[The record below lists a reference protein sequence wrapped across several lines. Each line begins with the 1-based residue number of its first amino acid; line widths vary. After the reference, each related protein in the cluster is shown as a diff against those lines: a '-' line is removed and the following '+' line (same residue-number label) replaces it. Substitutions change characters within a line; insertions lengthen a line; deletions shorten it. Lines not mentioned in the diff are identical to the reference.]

1 MRLAVDARVLTH
13 PPTGVARYLSGLLA
27 QFPALRRPG
36 DELELLVDRE
46 PTTPLP
52 GEPDRVTVLRW
63 PLPGGDPAW
72 RQLRLPPHLWHQ
84 PPDVLFCPFYSAPLA
99 APCPTVVTIHDVSF
113 AAHPEWFTPR
123 ARIAFSLVGPS
134 ARRAARVITV
144 SHFSAD
150 EIVRHLGV
158 DRDRV
163 EVIHNGLEPQW
174 LEPVCVEDRQRA
186 RTWLGWEGP
195 YLLHLGTVHLRR
207 NVDLLV
213 AAFARLVPTRPNLR
227 LVIAGP
233 TEPPA
238 PDLPRQIRDLGLAE
252 RVIRREWAPE
262 EHLRGLYA
270 ESAAVAYLSSYEGF
284 GLPALEALAC
294 GAPVVALRRAS
305 LPEVLG
311 DAAVWV
317 EEETAEG
324 VAGAFVAV
332 VGRSAG
338 AESKRAARRGH
349 ASSFGWAN
357 AAHRTLAAFSR
368 AAGSPRAPSVP
379 EPTDDGTGLH

>member
-13 PPTGVARYLSGLLA
+13 QPTGVARYLRGLLEE
-27 QFPALRRPG
+27 FPALRQPG
-36 DELELLVDRE
+36 DELELLVDRA
-46 PTTPLP
+46 PSTPLP
-52 GEPDRVTVLRW
+52 GKPDRVTVLRW

-72 RQLRLPPHLWHQ
+72 RQLRLPPHLWRH

-158 DRDRV
+158 DRDRIDV
-163 EVIHNGLEPQW
+163 VHNGLEPCW
-174 LEPVCVEDRQRA
+174 LEPVSAGLRHRA
-186 RTWLGWEGP
+186 RAWLGWEGP
-195 YLLHLGTVHLRR
+195 YVLHLGAVHLRR

-213 AAFARLVPTRPNLR
+213 AAFGRLAPTHPDLR

-238 PDLPRQIRDLGLAE
+238 PDLARQVLDLGLEE
-252 RVIRREWAPE
+252 RVIRREWVPE
-262 EHLRGLYA
+262 EHLRGLYG

-317 EEETAEG
+317 EEGTAES
-324 VAGAFVAV
+324 VA
-332 VGRSAG
+332 S
-338 AESKRAARRGH
+338 
-349 ASSFGWAN
+349 
-357 AAHRTLAAFSR
+357 TLAATLAGQPAAIEPSRSGPRR
-368 AAGSPRAPSVP
+368 AAGYRWARAAARTT
-379 EPTDDGTGLH
+379 EILWDTAR

>member
-13 PPTGVARYLSGLLA
+13 PPTGVARYLNGLLA

-36 DELELLVDRE
+36 DELELLVDR
-46 PTTPLP
+46 PPAAPLP
-52 GEPDRVTVLRW
+52 GDPDRVTVLRW

-72 RQLRLPPHLWHQ
+72 RQLRLPPHLWRH

-113 AAHPEWFTPR
+113 AAHPEWFIPR

-134 ARRAARVITV
+134 ARRAARVITD
-144 SHFSAD
+144 SAFSAD
-150 EIVRHLGV
+150 EIVRHLGI
-158 DRDRV
+158 DRERIQ
-163 EVIHNGLEPQW
+163 VIYPGLDPRW
-174 LEPVCVEDRQRA
+174 LEPVSAELRHRA
-186 RTWLGWEGP
+186 RAWLGWDGP
-195 YLLHLGTVHLRR
+195 FVLHLGAVHLRR

-213 AAFARLVPTRPNLR
+213 AAFARLAPTHPDLR

-238 PDLPRQIRDLGLAE
+238 PDLARQVHELHLED

-294 GAPVVALRRAS
+294 GAPVVAMRRAS

-311 DAAVWV
+311 DATAWV
-317 EEETAEG
+317 EEETVEG
-324 VAGAFVAV
+324 VEKVLSTVA
-332 VGRSAG
+332 RRAASTDTD
-338 AESKRAARRGH
+338 SAARRGY
-349 ASSFGWAN
+349 ASRFSWID
-357 AAHRTLAAFSR
+357 AAIRTLAILSR
-368 AAGSPRAPSVP
+368 VVGKPPNRSGAEATGRA
-379 EPTDDGTGLH
+379 TGLH

>member
-13 PPTGVARYLSGLLA
+13 PPTGVARYLSGLLKEL
-27 QFPALRRPG
+27 PALRQPG

-72 RQLRLPPHLWHQ
+72 RQLRLPPHLWRH
-84 PPDVLFCPFYSAPLA
+84 PPDLLFCPFYSAPLA
-99 APCPTVVTIHDVSF
+99 VRCPTVVTIHDVSF
-113 AAHPEWFTPR
+113 AAHPEWFTLR

-134 ARRAARVITV
+134 ARRAARVITD
-144 SHFSAD
+144 SAFSAD

-158 DRDRV
+158 DRERIQ
-163 EVIHNGLEPQW
+163 VIHPGLEPHW
-174 LEPVCVEDRQRA
+174 HEPVSAHERRHA
-186 RTWLGWEGP
+186 RSWLGWEGP
-195 YLLHLGTVHLRR
+195 YVLHLGAVHLRR

-213 AAFARLVPTRPNLR
+213 AAFARLAPTHPDLR

-238 PDLPRQIRDLGLAE
+238 PDLAREVKKLGLTD

-270 ESAAVAYLSSYEGF
+270 ESTAVAYLSSYEGF

-317 EEETAEG
+317 EEGTVDA
-324 VAGAFVAV
+324 VASSLAAALKAAGTGDGTRGATRAHTDGFTWT
-332 VGRSAG
+332 G
-338 AESKRAARRGH
+338 AARRTFDLLQVVGT
-349 ASSFGWAN
+349 ASA
-357 AAHRTLAAFSR
+357 
-368 AAGSPRAPSVP
+368 
-379 EPTDDGTGLH
+379 

>member
-13 PPTGVARYLSGLLA
+13 PPTGVARYLTGLLREL
-27 QFPALRRPG
+27 PALRRPG

-46 PTTPLP
+46 PETPLP
-52 GEPDRVTVLRW
+52 GDPDRVTVLRW

-72 RQLRLPPHLWHQ
+72 RQLRLPPHLWRN

-113 AAHPEWFTPR
+113 AAHPEWFTLR

-163 EVIHNGLEPQW
+163 DVVHNGLEPRW
-174 LEPVCVEDRQRA
+174 LEPVPDDERRHARA
-186 RTWLGWEGP
+186 WLGWDGP
-195 YLLHLGTVHLRR
+195 YLLHLGAVHLRR
-207 NVDLLV
+207 NLDLLV
-213 AAFARLVPTRPNLR
+213 SAFARLAPTHPDLR
-227 LVIAGP
+227 LVVAGP

-238 PDLPRQIRDLGLAE
+238 PDLARQVVELHLED
-252 RVIRREWAPE
+252 RVIRREWVPE

-270 ESAAVAYLSSYEGF
+270 EAAAVAYLSAYEGF

-294 GAPVVALRRAS
+294 GAPVIALRRAS

-317 EEETAEG
+317 EEETVAG
-324 VAGAFVAV
+324 VAGAVEESL
-332 VGRSAG
+332 RSSEGPARSNRT
-338 AESKRAARRGH
+338 AESSLSRLQWPPAAAATFSILRATA
-349 ASSFGWAN
+349 
-357 AAHRTLAAFSR
+357 
-368 AAGSPRAPSVP
+368 
-379 EPTDDGTGLH
+379 ELHPLGR

>member
-13 PPTGVARYLSGLLA
+13 PPTGVARYLTGLLG
-27 QFPALRRPG
+27 QYPALRRPG
-36 DELELLVDRE
+36 DELELLVDR
-46 PTTPLP
+46 PPAAPLP
-52 GEPDRVTVLRW
+52 GDPDRVTVLRW

-72 RQLRLPPHLWHQ
+72 RQLRLPPHLWRR

-123 ARIAFSLVGPS
+123 ARITFSLVGPS
-134 ARRAARVITV
+134 ARRATKVITV

-158 DRDRV
+158 DRDRI
-163 EVIHNGLEPQW
+163 EVVHNGLEPHW

-186 RTWLGWEGP
+186 RTWLGWEDP
-195 YLLHLGTVHLRR
+195 YVLHLGAVHLRR

-213 AAFARLVPTRPNLR
+213 AAFARLARTHPDLR

-238 PDLPRQIRDLGLAE
+238 PELPRQIHDLGLAE
-252 RVIRREWAPE
+252 RVIRREWVPE

-270 ESAAVAYLSSYEGF
+270 ECAAVAYLSSYEGF

-317 EEETAEG
+317 EEGTVDA
-324 VAGAFVAV
+324 VASSLAAALEA
-332 VGRSAG
+332 AG
-338 AESKRAARRGH
+338 IGDGTRRATRAHTDGFTWTGAARRT
-349 ASSFGWAN
+349 FD
-357 AAHRTLAAFSR
+357 LLQ
-368 AAGSPRAPSVP
+368 VI
-379 EPTDDGTGLH
+379 GTTSA